1 MTALVSE
8 GLVNCMNL
16 SLSLFPSSMFAV
28 IIVIACLVRSDSFW
42 IMVLVKK
49 SKRLCGSLGLPG
61 LLARPTLDPP
71 NLGGRT
77 SASHGPW
84 LLVGLS
90 HTFFLIILVFF

>member
-42 IMVLVKK
+42 FLVLVMK
-49 SKRLCGSLGLPG
+49 SKNIMWQSWPPWPAGPPHS
-61 LLARPTLDPP
+61 RP
-71 NLGGRT
+71 
-77 SASHGPW
+77 S
-84 LLVGLS
+84 
-90 HTFFLIILVFF
+90 